1 MEFEWDEIK
10 DRENRRKHG
19 FDFAYAVRIFNG
31 PVRQF
36 LDPRPWGEWRIV
48 ATGQV
53 GRPVHYC
60 RVYPA
65 SGERHR
71 IISARPAALE

>member
-10 DRENRRKHG
+10 DRANRRKHG

-53 GRPVHYC
+53 DGRFITV
-60 RVYPA
+60 VYTRR
-65 SGERHR
+65 GERHR
-71 IISARPAALE
+71 DHFGQAGSLE